1 MYHQYIYIYNI
12 YVFMMADFYFDRN
25 IFDWICYIFL
35 LVCISTHLADIIQHT
50 TTIAR
55 AHIRLMAVTIILLWL
70 RLMKV
75 VRCFTLLGKL
85 VFLLPFFRIIQCHI
99 FVHSQTG
106 TWISNICH
114 STHDESSVLQ
124 PKTNTTLF
132 GPVNFS
138 VFI

>member
-1 MYHQYIYIYNI
+1 MINLVSKINVPSIYIYNI
-12 YVFMMADFYFDRN
+12 YVSMMTDFYFDRN

-99 FVHSQTG
+99 FVPVSNWDLDFQHMSQY
-106 TWISNICH
+106 SR
-114 STHDESSVLQ
+114 
-124 PKTNTTLF
+124 
-132 GPVNFS
+132 
-138 VFI
+138 